1 MPIQESVLMHISK
14 QEAVD
19 RIYSYC
25 NVCSTLKIINDEHG
39 WILQHLPNPGVV
51 YSDDTYLAII
61 NNYAVSTEDKEIKKS
76 LSEADEEV
84 EDKIAKEGGDA
95 AAIKKGM
102 EAKKGTNVEQAEGQK
117 VEDLDDVDHV
127 DENTPNPT

>member
-1 MPIQESVLMHISK
+1 M
-14 QEAVD
+14 
-19 RIYSYC
+19 
-25 NVCSTLKIINDEHG
+25 
-39 WILQHLPNPGVV
+39 
-51 YSDDTYLAII
+51 
-61 NNYAVSTEDKEIKKS
+61 STEDKEIKKS

-84 EDKIAKEGGDA
+84 DDKIAKEGGDA

-102 EAKKGTNVEQAEGQK
+102 ETKKGTNVQQAEEQK